1 MAIYESDLRRIL
13 KTTLMLQRVWLIA
26 GLVGLYSL
34 IPVLKEHSTFES
46 YFDFPSDIFSIL
58 GLVLSLV
65 LVFRTNR
72 AYDRWWEARTLW
84 GKLVNISRNLAIKSR
99 EFADIDEGERR
110 QLHRHIT
117 GFAFAL
123 KEHLRSGVSL
133 NELPGWSETTHEPQH
148 VPAWLS
154 GEMYHQIKSW
164 QRAGRISPQELLA
177 IDTDAHEF
185 LNVCGGCERIR
196 NTLIAGSYRS
206 YAIKCLV
213 LYLVIL
219 PWGLV
224 EDLQWLTI
232 PVSII
237 LTYIMFG
244 LEAIADDV
252 EEPFGHDLDDLD
264 LDALCQTI
272 DRTTAEILTVDRI
285 SGFAI
290 KP

>member
-13 KTTLMLQRVWLIA
+13 QTTLMLQRVWIIAALI
-26 GLVGLYSL
+26 GIYSAV
-34 IPVLKEHSTFES
+34 PVLKEHSAFEE
-46 YFDFPSDIFSIL
+46 YFDFPSSIFSVL

-84 GKLVNISRNLAIKSR
+84 GKLVNISRNLAIKAR
-99 EFADIDEGERR
+99 EFAGPDDVERR
-110 QLHRHIT
+110 QLHRCLT
-117 GFAFAL
+117 GFCFAL
-123 KEHLRSGVSL
+123 KEHLREGVAL
-133 NELPGWSETTHEPQH
+133 NELPGWSDAANDPDH

-154 GEMYHQIKSW
+154 GEMYQQIKGWERS
-164 QRAGRISPQELLA
+164 GRISPQELLA

-213 LYLVIL
+213 LYLIIL

-232 PVSII
+232 PVSMI
-237 LTYIMFG
+237 LTYILFG

-264 LDALCQTI
+264 LDALCRTI
-272 DRTTAEILTVDRI
+272 DRTTAEILSVERV
-285 SGFAI
+285 SGSASG
-290 KP
+290 